1 MGLPGKT
8 VKPPIEKRRQGVF
21 VEGLKGKQEKA
32 RGQGGNQCR
41 IGSRIGE
48 PQQDDLPGLHS
59 RQENFL
65 LALRPG
71 MDLAEH
77 HHMLPP
83 FPTATLSPRELRTEV
98 GNPRRRGIEMGKGV
112 VGKKSGE
119 ELDEAA
125 FSRPRRA
132 EENHG
137 RPATL
142 GNEAPKESLG
152 TQKSLLPHKILQRGG
167 AHPVREGDGPRPS
180 LKEGASHPL
189 TFCNERPKNFISTKK
204 EKERRE
210 RKEKTKGEGDAKE
223 R

>member
-1 MGLPGKT
+1 
-8 VKPPIEKRRQGVF
+8 
-21 VEGLKGKQEKA
+21 
-32 RGQGGNQCR
+32 
-41 IGSRIGE
+41 
-48 PQQDDLPGLHS
+48 
-59 RQENFL
+59 
-65 LALRPG
+65 
-71 MDLAEH
+71 
-77 HHMLPP
+77 MLPP

-152 TQKSLLPHKILQRGG
+152 TQKSLLSHKIFQGRR

-180 LKEGASHPL
+180 VKEGASHLL
-189 TFCNERPKNFISTKK
+189 TFSNERPKNFIGRGKK
-204 EKERRE
+204 KTQEEG
-210 RKEKTKGEGDAKE
+210 KEKT
-223 R
+223 